1 MKFLKSFLAA
11 AAASLLVAAPLAA
24 NATIALQLDDSATGG
39 IDVLVFDGGAGD
51 VDGLVDGKIT
61 YLGAAGNWS
70 INISTGLGNGVLAD
84 FGIDLNSVNVSGA
97 AAGVLTVSFTETNMN
112 FGASGPTALI
122 GGIGGTSGG
131 NVGWTMY
138 ADDANTLFGTGGTV
152 FSGGQVGQ
160 GAFSDA
166 GAGYVAL
173 TDPFSLTLQ
182 VAIDHLGVTGKS
194 TSFDFEGKVPE
205 PTSLALLSLALLG
218 AGAATRRRNK
228 A

>member
-24 NATIALQLDDSATGG
+24 NATIALQLDDAATVGVDKL
-39 IDVLVFDGGAGD
+39 IFDGGAGD
-51 VDGLVDGKIT
+51 ADGLVDGKIT
-61 YLGAAGNWS
+61 YLGAAGNWT
-70 INISTGLGNGVLAD
+70 INVSTGLGNGVLAD

-97 AAGVLTVSFTETNMN
+97 GAGVLTVSFTETDMN
-112 FGASGPTALI
+112 FGLGGPTAVY
-122 GGIGGTSGG
+122 GNIGGTAGG
-131 NVGWTMY
+131 NFGYTLF
-138 ADDANTLFGTGGTV
+138 ADDANALFGTTATA
-152 FSGGQVGQ
+152 FSGSTGP
-160 GAFSDA
+160 GAFSA
-166 GAGYVAL
+166 SGGGNVL
-173 TDPFSLTLQ
+173 LNDPFSLTLQ

-194 TSFDFEGKVPE
+194 TSFDFEGKIPE